1 MTPRM
6 IDQLIERYLNA
17 LDTMNVLEMQRIWG
31 IARWYPELCDALCEV
46 IVELD
51 RQDGEQ

>member
-6 IDQLIERYLNA
+6 IDGLIERYLNA
-17 LDTMNVLEMQRIWG
+17 MDVMNALEMQRIWG
-31 IARWYPELCDALCEV
+31 LARWYPELCTALCDV

-51 RQDGEQ
+51 RQDSEQ

>member
-1 MTPRM
+1 MAPRM

-17 LDTMNVLEMQRIWG
+17 LDAMDWLEMARIWG
-31 IARWYPELCDALCEV
+31 IARWYPELFRAMCDV
-46 IVELD
+46 IRELD

>member
-6 IDQLIERYLNA
+6 IDQLIERYLTA
-17 LDTMNVLEMQRIWG
+17 LDTLDGLEMARVWG
-31 IARWYPELCDALCEV
+31 IAAWYPELCEALCEV

-51 RQDGEQ
+51 RQDSDR